1 MWPFANIMKAF
12 MFLDAHVLNTFLYIL
27 ADIVIKK
34 NAFVLRTCVGG
45 QRVKQHKLG
54 SSYTNVSKI
63 LNTYFP
69 PSFSMTLFHLDINKC
84 KKFRLSSVE

>member
-34 NAFVLRTCVGG
+34 
-45 QRVKQHKLG
+45 
-54 SSYTNVSKI
+54 
-63 LNTYFP
+63 
-69 PSFSMTLFHLDINKC
+69 
-84 KKFRLSSVE
+84 

>member
-45 QRVKQHKLG
+45 RRVKQHKLG
-54 SSYTNVSKI
+54 SNYTNVSKNSQHLFSTI
-63 LNTYFP
+63 FFYDPVP
-69 PSFSMTLFHLDINKC
+69 P
-84 KKFRLSSVE
+84 RY